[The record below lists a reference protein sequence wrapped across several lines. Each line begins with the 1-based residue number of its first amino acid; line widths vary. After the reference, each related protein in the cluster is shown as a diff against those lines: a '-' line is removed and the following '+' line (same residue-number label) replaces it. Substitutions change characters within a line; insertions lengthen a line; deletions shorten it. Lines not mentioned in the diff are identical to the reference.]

1 MKIKLI
7 LIFLLFF
14 YNFAFAKTKSE
25 IRFEKD
31 LKKISKLNSFVNN
44 KGNPYDLDENIDKDK
59 TIILIYTHGGW
70 GGQRKLNGCNRPWS
84 KIPPVIYQLDGTL
97 IKDLTIKTYQLCS
110 GVKGWTQNDQDKF
123 WEMYNKNNQDVNTV
137 LDLKD
142 KNGIFLID
150 KNKDNQKAK
159 VMKLKIDEFKK
170 KGFNNIILS
179 GHSAGAYGSFLLKSN
194 FPKLINGVISFHVGF
209 GGKFA
214 KAKNPD
220 QGWINWRNYKKSL
233 INWSQIG
240 EVILFT
246 HDKDWADTKKT
257 LSFLT
262 EFENIKFFDLSD
274 TQCKKKKLLADYH
287 GIALTKCFADE
298 DPRSKEIIKY
308 LNKIY

>member
-1 MKIKLI
+1 MI
-7 LIFLLFF
+7 
-14 YNFAFAKTKSE
+14 NNTK
-25 IRFEKD
+25 
-31 LKKISKLNSFVNN
+31 
-44 KGNPYDLDENIDKDK
+44 
-59 TIILIYTHGGW
+59 
-70 GGQRKLNGCNRPWS
+70 
-84 KIPPVIYQLDGTL
+84 
-97 IKDLTIKTYQLCS
+97 
-110 GVKGWTQNDQDKF
+110 
-123 WEMYNKNNQDVNTV
+123 
-137 LDLKD
+137 LKD
-142 KNGIFLID
+142 KNEILLID
-150 KNKDNQKAK
+150 KKKGNQKKK

-170 KGFNNIILS
+170 KGFNNIVLS
-179 GHSAGAYGSFLLKSN
+179 GHSAGAKSSFVLKSN
-194 FPKLINGVISFHVGF
+194 YPKLINGVISLHLGF
-209 GGKFA
+209 AGKFA
-214 KAKNPD
+214 KAKNPH

>member
-1 MKIKLI
+1 MKIKLT

-31 LKKISKLNSFVNN
+31 LIKISKLNFFVDN

-84 KIPPVIYQLDGTL
+84 KIPPIIYQLDGTK

-110 GVKGWTQNDQDKF
+110 GVKGWTQNEQDNF
-123 WEMYNKNNQDVNTV
+123 WEMYNKNNQDVNSV

-142 KNGIFLID
+142 KNGVLLID
-150 KNKDNQKAK
+150 KNKDNQKSK

-170 KGFNNIILS
+170 KGFNNIVLS
-179 GHSAGAYGSFLLKSN
+179 GHSAGAYGSFILKSN
-194 FPKLINGVISFHVGF
+194 FPQEINGVISFHIGF

-220 QGWINWRNYKKSL
+220 KGWINWRNYKKSL
-233 INWSQIG
+233 INWSEIG
-240 EVILFT
+240 DVILFT
-246 HDKDWADTKKT
+246 HDKDWADTRKT

-262 EFENIKFFDLSD
+262 EFNNIKFFDLSD
-274 TQCKKKKLLADYH
+274 TQCKKKKLLGDYH
-287 GIALTKCFADE
+287 GIALTKCFAE
-298 DPRSKEIIKY
+298 KDPRSKEVIRY
-308 LNKIY
+308 LEKLF

>member
-1 MKIKLI
+1 MKIKLT

-31 LKKISKLNSFVNN
+31 LIKISKLNFFVDN

-84 KIPPVIYQLDGTL
+84 KIPPIIYQLDGTK

-110 GVKGWTQNDQDKF
+110 GVKGWTQNEQDNF
-123 WEMYNKNNQDVNTV
+123 WEMYNKNNQDVNSV

-142 KNGIFLID
+142 KNGVLLID
-150 KNKDNQKAK
+150 KSKDNQKSK

-170 KGFNNIILS
+170 KGFNNIVLS
-179 GHSAGAYGSFLLKSN
+179 GHSAGAYGSFILKSN
-194 FPKLINGVISFHVGF
+194 FPQEINGVISFHIGF

-220 QGWINWRNYKKSL
+220 KGWINWRNYKKSL
-233 INWSQIG
+233 INWSEIG
-240 EVILFT
+240 DVILFT
-246 HDKDWADTKKT
+246 HDKDWADTRKT

-262 EFENIKFFDLSD
+262 EFNNIKFFDLSD
-274 TQCKKKKLLADYH
+274 TQCKKKKLLGDYH
-287 GIALTKCFADE
+287 GIALTKCFAE
-298 DPRSKEIIKY
+298 KDPRSKEVIRY
-308 LNKIY
+308 LEKLF

>member
-1 MKIKLI
+1 MIVVTGGAGFIGSALV
-7 LIFLLFF
+7 
-14 YNFAFAKTKSE
+14 NG
-25 IRFEKD
+25 
-31 LKKISKLNSFVNN
+31 LN
-44 KGNPYDLDENIDKDK
+44 
-59 TIILIYTHGGW
+59 
-70 GGQRKLNGCNRPWS
+70 
-84 KIPPVIYQLDGTL
+84 
-97 IKDLTIKTYQLCS
+97 
-110 GVKGWTQNDQDKF
+110 
-123 WEMYNKNNQDVNTV
+123 
-137 LDLKD
+137 
-142 KNGIFLID
+142 
-150 KNKDNQKAK
+150 
-159 VMKLKIDEFKK
+159 K
-170 KGFNNIILS
+170 KGFNNIVLS
-179 GHSAGAYGSFLLKSN
+179 GHSAGAYSSFLLKSN

-240 EVILFT
+240 DVILFT
-246 HDKDWADTKKT
+246 HNKDWADTKKT

-298 DPRSKEIIKY
+298 DPRSKEIINY